1 VVVETILT
9 VLDQEMVDS
18 AVEVEAHQM
27 LLTFLELE
35 VALLLILEEMVLQ
48 TVTQ

>member
-1 VVVETILT
+1 
-9 VLDQEMVDS
+9 MVDS
-18 AVEVEAHQM
+18 AVVVEAHQI